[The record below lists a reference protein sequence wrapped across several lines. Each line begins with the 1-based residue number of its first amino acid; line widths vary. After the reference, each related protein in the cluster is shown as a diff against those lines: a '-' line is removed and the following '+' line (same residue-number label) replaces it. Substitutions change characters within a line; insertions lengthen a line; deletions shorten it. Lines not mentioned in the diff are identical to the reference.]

1 MKKTEV
7 KKMKARHYVVSGIPA
22 TASLM
27 LSAISTAFVPAAIA
41 QEKQARVIEEVIVT
55 ARRREESLQDIPVAV
70 SVLSGDFIREQNI
83 TELNDLGT
91 QVPSF
96 RVSTGGTSTNE
107 PVLSIRGQRPT
118 DSAISLDAAI
128 PIYFNDVVLTPST
141 GTNLVMYDLENV
153 QVLKGPQG
161 TLFGRN
167 STGGALLLTSTRPGL
182 EPGGYVEGKIGDYN
196 LFALEGAVDVPLSDA
211 LQARVAGR
219 VQQRDGYQENKAGN
233 GLDDTWDE
241 DSKAMR
247 VTLNFEQ
254 DKVSNLFVLG
264 YDENDMLARVPVP
277 QAFNASVS
285 LGKSV
290 NALFNYA
297 GQIDAALAWQKSHD
311 ADQIK
316 TDVKADDM
324 VENTVLSNITEF
336 DLGDSL
342 TIKNIFGY
350 RDMTWDRTNDADG
363 TALPIFGAITSGIGP
378 DDGSVVT
385 RNSPLLSTEAEQF
398 SNEVQLLGSAAEG
411 KVDWI
416 TGLYWYQMEGSQRGD
431 VQVAG
436 PNPDHPGIQQ
446 FPQQLQAV
454 AALGIYQSAP
464 AGDVVNEAM
473 GLFGEATY
481 RFDEQLSA
489 TFGLRQSWDDREV
502 TVRNFSGLGLS
513 APTYRCA
520 VTDRNGDPVPSCQRT
535 ESESFDSPTWRV
547 SLNYTPDDAQLVY
560 GSISTG
566 YRSGGFNIR
575 GSDNATL
582 EPFDEETVTTFEV
595 GHKGD
600 WYVGDVPL
608 RTNFAAYYQDYQD
621 IQKTQAVQTA
631 SGFGTATVNAGE
643 AEIMGLEFDV
653 MVPVT
658 ERLTATVAYS
668 YVDAGYKEW
677 DSSQTWT
684 NAQTGQRES
693 VEVDLKDSEFVYM
706 PEQSLTAS
714 LRYELPVDAS
724 IGSMSLM
731 ASIYWQDEMFTDE
744 TSVVYDQQAA
754 FEGWAADDLA
764 EAKRVSTVDSY
775 SVLNLRYDWRNVMG
789 SDVHFATFVNNAT
802 DEEYVVGGL
811 NVIDALGWA
820 AFTYGAPRTMG
831 ASVRYEF

>member
-1 MKKTEV
+1 MTNHKPIHAT
-7 KKMKARHYVVSGIPA
+7 KAGRIASGSFPLASLVVSIA
-22 TASLM
+22 AAS
-27 LSAISTAFVPAAIA
+27 AVPQAIA
-41 QEKQARVIEEVIVT
+41 QEKQARVIEEVMVT

-167 STGGALLLTSTRPGL
+167 STGGALLLTSKRPGT
-182 EPGGYVEGKIGDYN
+182 EPGGYVEAKIGDYN
-196 LFALEGAVDVPLSDA
+196 LFGLEGAVDVVLSDNV
-211 LQARVAGR
+211 QARVATR
-219 VQQRDGYQENKAGN
+219 ISQRDGYQENMAN
-233 GLDDTWDE
+233 NNLDDTWDE
-241 DSKAMR
+241 DSKAVR
-247 VTLNFEQ
+247 FSLNVDQEN
-254 DKVSNLFVLG
+254 VSNLFVLG
-264 YDENDMLARVPVP
+264 YDENDTLARVPVP
-277 QAFNASVS
+277 AAFNSSVS
-285 LGKSV
+285 LGRSL
-290 NALFNYA
+290 NAIWNYA
-297 GQIDAALAWQKSHD
+297 GQIDAALDWQKSHD
-311 ADQIK
+311 ADEIQ

-336 DLGDSL
+336 DLGNGL
-342 TIKNIFGY
+342 ILKNIFGY
-350 RDMTWDRTNDADG
+350 REMSWERTNDADG
-363 TALPIFGAITSGIGP
+363 TALPLFGAVTSGIGD
-378 DDGSVVT
+378 DDGTEVT
-385 RNSPLLSTEAEQF
+385 TNPPLLTTDSEQL
-398 SNEVQLLGSAAEG
+398 SNEIQLLGTAMEG

-416 TGLYWYQMEGSQRGD
+416 TGFYWFEMEGSQRGD
-431 VQVAG
+431 VQTAG

-454 AALGIYQSAP
+454 AALGVYQSAP
-464 AGDVVNEAM
+464 AGDVVNEAL
-473 GLFGEATY
+473 GIFGEATY
-481 RFDEQLSA
+481 RFDEKLSA

-502 TVRNFSGLGLS
+502 TVRNFAGLGLNP
-513 APTYRCA
+513 PTYNCA
-520 VTDRNGDPVPSCQRT
+520 VTDKDDNPTPDCKRT

-547 SLNYTPDDAQLVY
+547 SLNYTPDDAQLIY

-575 GSDNATL
+575 GTNNATL

-631 SGFGTATVNAGE
+631 TGFGTATVNAGE

-653 MVPVT
+653 MVPIT
-658 ERLTATVAYS
+658 ERMTATLAYS
-668 YVDAGYKEW
+668 FVDASYKEW
-677 DSSQTWT
+677 DSTQTWT
-684 NAQTGQRES
+684 NAQTQQRET
-693 VEVDLKDSEFVYM
+693 VDVNLDDSEFVYM

-714 LRYELPVDAS
+714 LRYELPVSAS
-724 IGSMSLM
+724 IGTMSLL
-731 ASIYWQDEMFTDE
+731 ASVYWQDEMVTDE
-744 TSVVYDQQAA
+744 TAVVYDQQAA
-754 FEGWAADDLA
+754 FEGWTADDLA
-764 EAKRVSTVDSY
+764 EAKKVSTVDSY

-789 SDVHFATFVNNAT
+789 SDVHFATYVNNAT

-820 AFTYGAPRTMG
+820 AFTYGAPRTIG
-831 ASVRYEF
+831 ASLRYEF